1 MGPSLS
7 PTRAW
12 PSIADFRELR
22 LNILKSAPW
31 PWLDKNWSILF
42 WFSEALDLRLEAHT
56 RFLKAHPIALKK
68 ENGNVIFETHRI
80 KKLFFKGRHN
90 ILLSGNRR
98 LLAACL
104 HSAND

>member
-22 LNILKSAPW
+22 LNILKRAPW

-42 WFSEALDLRLEAHT
+42 WFSEALDLRLEADTT
-56 RFLKAHPIALKK
+56 RFLKRLHPSLRKK
-68 ENGNVIFETHRI
+68 KMAT
-80 KKLFFKGRHN
+80 
-90 ILLSGNRR
+90 
-98 LLAACL
+98 
-104 HSAND
+104 